1 MVLLLCI
8 WDLKKKSSGK
18 CVRVEKMKLKMLY
31 SDLKQ
36 DIDIIE
42 KELEKALNSS
52 SHLIN
57 EASLH
62 LLQAGGK
69 RIRPVFVLIS
79 AKFGNYNIEEIKN
92 IAVPLELIH
101 SASLVHDDVIDNSDM
116 RRGQHT
122 VRAQWNNRVAMYT
135 GDYIFA
141 RALEYVSSIENE
153 KVHQILAHTMVEIV
167 NGEVIQI
174 EDKFRSN
181 QNLKDYFRR
190 IKRKTALLIES
201 SCELGAIVAN
211 CDPKVVNNL
220 KRYGYYVGMSYQII
234 DDILDFTSTDKE
246 LGKPAGSDLL
256 QGNITLPIL
265 LLKDHEQIQTF
276 IQRAADGTV
285 TEEERLDM
293 LEIVRKSEAIK
304 KSMQLS
310 NQYLVKA
317 LKEVDALPNHPMK
330 KKLRDVAL
338 FIGKR
343 KF

>member
-1 MVLLLCI
+1 
-8 WDLKKKSSGK
+8 
-18 CVRVEKMKLKMLY
+18 MKLKLLY
-31 SDLKQ
+31 SDLKA

-42 KELEKALNSS
+42 KELEIALNSS
-52 SHLIN
+52 SQLIN
-57 EASLH
+57 DASLH

-79 AKFGNYNIEEIKN
+79 AKFGQYNIDQVKN

-101 SASLVHDDVIDNSDM
+101 SASLVHDDVIDDSDL
-116 RRGQHT
+116 RRGRHT
-122 VRAQWNNRVAMYT
+122 VKAQWNNRVAMYT
-135 GDYIFA
+135 GDFIFA
-141 RALEYVSSIENE
+141 RALEYVTSIENPR
-153 KVHQILAHTMVEIV
+153 VHQILAKTMVEIC

-181 QNLKDYFRR
+181 QNIKDYFRR

-201 SCELGAIVAN
+201 SCELGA
-211 CDPKVVNNL
+211 VVSGLDDKNVRHL
-220 KRYGYYVGMSYQII
+220 KQFGYFVGMSYQIV
-234 DDILDFTSTDKE
+234 DDILDFTATDKE

-265 LLKDHEQIQTF
+265 LLKDHPTISRF
-276 IQRAADGTV
+276 IELAANGEV
-285 TEEERLDM
+285 TEQQRLEM
-293 LEIVRKSEAIK
+293 LSIVRKSDAIK
-304 KSMQLS
+304 QSINVS
-310 NQYLVKA
+310 NHYLRKA

-330 KKLRDVAL
+330 KKLRDIAL